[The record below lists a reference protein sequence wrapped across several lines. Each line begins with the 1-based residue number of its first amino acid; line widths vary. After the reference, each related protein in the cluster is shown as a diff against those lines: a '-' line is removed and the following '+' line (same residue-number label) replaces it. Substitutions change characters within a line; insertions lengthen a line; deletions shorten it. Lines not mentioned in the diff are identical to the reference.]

1 MADTAKTSAKT
12 MVIPP
17 LVLALICAVCCGL
30 LVLANSVTRDKIAA
44 AEAAS
49 IQDSLQELPDAGTF
63 TEIPDFTPEDNDRAA
78 ATALYMDEKGQ
89 AAVLITADGY
99 NKGGL
104 QVVVGVNRNGAVTGI
119 SFVTVS
125 ETPGLGTKV
134 QSNPELLVDN
144 LVGLSD
150 TAAVDGVDGITGAT
164 YSSKGM
170 KAAVDCAL
178 DTVGANQEVLGA

>member
-1 MADTAKTSAKT
+1 

-104 QVVVGVNRNGAVTGI
+104 QVVVGVNRDGAVTGI

-150 TAAVDGVDGITGAT
+150 TAAVDGVDGITSAT

>member
-1 MADTAKTSAKT
+1 

-30 LVLANSVTRDKIAA
+30 LVLANSVTKDKIAA

-104 QVVVGVNRNGAVTGI
+104 QVVVGVNRDGAVTGI

-125 ETPGLGTKV
+125 KPRTGHKSTV
-134 QSNPELLVDN
+134 NPELLVDN

-178 DTVGANQEVLGA
+178 TQSAQIRRCFGA